1 MLYGQPDIE
10 AVDILVK
17 GTAEY
22 FFKRETEVLST
33 SDEELLKMYG
43 G

>member
-1 MLYGQPDIE
+1 MLYGQPDIK
-10 AVDILVK
+10 AVDALVK

-22 FFKRETEVLST
+22 FFERENKVLNAGY
-33 SDEELLKMYG
+33 EELLKEYG